1 MCSDNGELDKQGW
14 SWSNYRRTHRRILPL
29 YDFRKSKS
37 ISNGAVHSQAA
48 AKLHVRDGRIWQ
60 IGDKKTG
67 LFAVQAGGN
76 LSGICTA
83 TMALPRPA
91 FPLPKNTACFA
102 KGRFLANRLPRI

>member
-1 MCSDNGELDKQGW
+1 MVELSANASPNSAFIRFSEVKIDFEWSRTFSSRGEA
-14 SWSNYRRTHRRILPL
+14 SYE
-29 YDFRKSKS
+29 
-37 ISNGAVHSQAA
+37 
-48 AKLHVRDGRIWQ
+48 VRDGRIWQ

-102 KGRFLANRLPRI
+102 KGRFLPNRLPGI